1 MLTPLPCLPFFAL
14 FRVGGLHHE
23 VLVVLELHFPR
34 RQQLGAFHEPEDKK
48 KRDKNTHMYNNEA
61 RSAKDTTAFLMF
73 SPSILL

>member
-1 MLTPLPCLPFFAL
+1 
-14 FRVGGLHHE
+14 
-23 VLVVLELHFPR
+23 VLELHFPR